1 MSIADIK
8 PSMIQEWIQQSRTVE
23 TWKWLIKNRRTTI
36 LEMFFKDFILVLS
49 SPYQPKSR
57 LLKHIETLYLNLAI
71 KDGKVVDLP
80 QIWS

>member
-1 MSIADIK
+1 MDTAIPNRRA
-8 PSMIQEWIQQSRTVE
+8 ME
-23 TWKWLIKNRRTTI
+23 TWKWLTKHRRTTI

>member
-1 MSIADIK
+1 MDTAIPNRRA
-8 PSMIQEWIQQSRTVE
+8 ME